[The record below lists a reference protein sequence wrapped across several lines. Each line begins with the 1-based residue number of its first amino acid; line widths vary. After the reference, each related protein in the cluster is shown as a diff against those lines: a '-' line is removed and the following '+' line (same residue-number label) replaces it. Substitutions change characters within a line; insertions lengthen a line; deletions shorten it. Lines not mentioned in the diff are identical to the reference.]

1 MREGY
6 TRAFR
11 WGGQEKPLWA
21 KIQFLSRYPSEKT
34 DPALSELR
42 EENAKQLQGALDGDP
57 HYMWDGGGTPGDCG
71 LLYEDGVI
79 GHKTRLPVPPRSHNK
94 TPAHNSS
101 VACGF
106 HS

>member
-34 DPALSELR
+34 DPALVRAEGR
-42 EENAKQLQGALDGDP
+42 ERQATAGGPGWGPALHVGRWGD
-57 HYMWDGGGTPGDCG
+57 TRG
-71 LLYEDGVI
+71 LWFAL
-79 GHKTRLPVPPRSHNK
+79 
-94 TPAHNSS
+94 
-101 VACGF
+101 
-106 HS
+106 